1 MTTETMAMLILARK
15 DAAGFRSSF
24 FLLPQPRGRRHGRGG
39 DAGTTTLGWLAFCVQ
54 GIEAS

>member
-1 MTTETMAMLILARK
+1 MLILARK